1 MIKKITY
8 RKIGLVFIALFFCTN
23 SLLSQDRYQQDFPY
37 RVSVG
42 FNFINDSFTTN
53 YNPFSSLAW
62 AKHPSKITAERIVL
76 YNLSVEGSLSYN
88 KYDAGTIVDGIAI
101 ENDRRYYAVDGHLKY
116 NLSDLSYNLIKLNEH
131 IEPYIMG
138 GLGAALYKDDYD
150 FSDKKL
156 TINIG
161 GGVNFWFYTGSDYNF
176 DRRNAYKRLGINLQ
190 VLGKA
195 KIYDP
200 GVVNNVSLTGN
211 HIQYS
216 VGMIYRFGIQ
226 GL

>member
-1 MIKKITY
+1 MIKKTY
-8 RKIGLVFIALFFCTN
+8 KKIALACVALILCSNNIF
-23 SLLSQDRYQQDFPY
+23 SQDRYQMEFPY

-42 FNFINDSFTTN
+42 FNFINDSFTSD
-53 YNPFSSLAW
+53 YNPFGAVAW
-62 AKHPSKITAERIVL
+62 VKHPSRITAERVVL
-76 YNLSVEGSLSYN
+76 YNLSIEGALSYN
-88 KYDAGTIVDGIAI
+88 KYPAGTLVDGISI
-101 ENDRRYYAVDGHLKY
+101 QNDRNYYAADAHLKY
-116 NLSDLSYNLIKLNEH
+116 NLSDIAYNVIKLNEH
-131 IEPYIMG
+131 IEPYAIG
-138 GLGAALYKDDYD
+138 GLGAALYEDNYG

-156 TINIG
+156 TLNFG
-161 GGVNFWFYTGSDYNF
+161 GGINFWLYTANDWNF
-176 DRRNAYKRLGINLQ
+176 DRRNAYKRLGFNFQ

-216 VGMIYRFGIQ
+216 VGIIYRFRLR